1 MSVEDWAEIRRLHRA
16 EGLPIKL
23 IARTLGISRN
33 TVRAALACDG
43 PPKYER
49 KPAGSAVDAFEDA
62 IRAQLTQVPTMPATV
77 IAERQLSR
85 DKQLSRSRDQS
96 LDHGL
101 DLRSRQLLA
110 AGRSSNSG
118 LIFAHPF
125 PSAAK
130 EGFDGCTYLGER
142 AGVRRGCRGYGRPGG
157 VCSFEAA
164 RGWLLSLSSPD
175 GGVTGFPVM
184 PPTRPR

>member
-1 MSVEDWAEIRRLHRA
+1 M
-16 EGLPIKL
+16 
-23 IARTLGISRN
+23 IA
-33 TVRAALACDG
+33 D
-43 PPKYER
+43 
-49 KPAGSAVDAFEDA
+49 
-62 IRAQLTQVPTMPATV
+62 
-77 IAERQLSR
+77 RQLSR

-118 LIFAHPF
+118 LILAHPF

-142 AGVRRGCRGYGRPGG
+142 QGCGEVAEVMDALVGSALSRLRG
-157 VCSFEAA
+157 
-164 RGWLLSLSSPD
+164 D
-175 GGVTGFPVM
+175 GCF
-184 PPTRPR
+184 R